1 LEQPVPLGHLGF
13 AVKVVGAELPSH
25 DTRRWQSNPHLRV
38 SLSYLDSVLDYLIR
52 HKIHF
57 YRISSDLAPYLT
69 HPDMPQFH
77 SQIEEA
83 ADELA
88 AIGAKARQHDIRL
101 SFHPSQ
107 YILLNAADEEIARKS
122 IRDLN
127 AQAAI
132 MDAMGMGPEGTVVTH
147 VGGIYGD
154 KEGSIQRFI
163 DRYRALE
170 GPACARLVIEN
181 DDKTYGIADCARIHD
196 ATDVPIV
203 FDYLHYRNYNPQD
216 VSLSDALGIALDSWP
231 EHIRPKMH
239 FSSPRTEL
247 REISRKNAQTG
258 KKETVLQSP
267 LNTQHSDFVNPFEF
281 IDFARALPANRLVDI
296 MLEAKAKDLALL
308 RLRSDLQKYAPDVAA
323 RFH

>member
-1 LEQPVPLGHLGF
+1 MPLGHLGF
-13 AVKVVGAELPSH
+13 AVKVLGADLPSN
-25 DTRRWQSNPHLRV
+25 DARRWQSNPHLRV
-38 SLSYLDSVLDYLIR
+38 SLGYLAGILDYLIR
-52 HKIHF
+52 HRIHF

-88 AIGAKARQHDIRL
+88 AVGAKARAHGIRL

-127 AQAAI
+127 AQAAM
-132 MDAMGMGPEGTVVTH
+132 MDAMGMGPECTVVTH

-154 KEGSIQRFI
+154 KEASLQRFI

-181 DDKTYGIADCARIHD
+181 DDKTYGIADCARIHE

-203 FDYLHYRNYNPQD
+203 FDYLHHRNYNPDD
-216 VSLSDALGIALDSWP
+216 VPLDQAICIALDSWQAD
-231 EHIRPKMH
+231 IRPKMH

-247 REISRKNAQTG
+247 RELSRKNATTG
-258 KKETVLQSP
+258 KKEAVLQPP

-281 IDFARALPANRLVDI
+281 IDFARDLPADMAVDI

-308 RLRSDLQKYAPDVAA
+308 RLRSDLRKYAPDIAA
-323 RFH
+323 RYE